1 MATQV
6 NVQPGHGKGAANRLD
21 NFWIRFPG
29 TTIPEC
35 SDECFRTSNRSPST
49 TVR

>member
-1 MATQV
+1 MSSPAME
-6 NVQPGHGKGAANRLD
+6 KLAAIRHD
-21 NFWIRFPG
+21 NFWIRFPA

-35 SDECFRTSNRSPST
+35 SDECFRTSNRWPSM